1 MLAVVESMMIFYVI
15 LGFMFLGI
23 VIIIII
29 VNPNIPVQLNVAKE
43 IANYWNESSRN
54 NENKMDII

>member
-15 LGFMFLGI
+15 LGFMCLGI

-29 VNPNIPVQLNVAKE
+29 VNQNIPVQLNVSKE

>member
-1 MLAVVESMMIFYVI
+1 MLAVVESVMIFYVM

-29 VNPNIPVQLNVAKE
+29 VNQNIPVQLNVAKE